1 MGGDLVYILWWWWW
15 FFLIGIV
22 SIPLT
27 FIIFKRFFDL
37 GYGLSKTI
45 GFLVIAYLVFV
56 SGTLH
61 LLPITD
67 TAIYF
72 TLLVYLGLNV
82 YLFNQNKKTLLDHL
96 SKNLKI
102 LIWQEILFTI
112 GLLFWSFVRAHQ
124 PDINGLEKF
133 MDFGFINS
141 ALRTKYLPPADI
153 WFSGSTINYYW
164 FGHYFTAIITKIT
177 QIPSYITY
185 NLMIASIFGLTL
197 TSAFSIAST
206 LARQI
211 KPKFE
216 KRKVILAGLI
226 SAILLTLGGNFHTP
240 IYVLKQGR
248 DKYWY
253 PDATR
258 FIGYN
263 PDVEDKTIHEFPH
276 YSFVVSDLHAHLINL
291 PFVLLYIALLLNYV
305 TTKNTKKL
313 SQVAQ
318 VSQVGKR
325 LGKKSVLA
333 LISLIP
339 EILTKLKMLNLLPLG
354 FLLGVMFMTSA
365 WDFGNYLLTT
375 GFVVFLFNFQVYKFD
390 LKTVVSTASQII
402 PIIVIAILTAL
413 PFIANFESV
422 HTHSLLRQ
430 LAILWGFPIILTL
443 IFSLTTLKLKLK
455 SIQKNDLFIV
465 ALLIS
470 SWTLIVIPEII
481 YVKDIYIAS
490 HYRANTM
497 FKLTYQAFVMF
508 YLSAGY
514 IAVRALKAS
523 KNLWKFI
530 VTGVFAISFTL
541 VLIYPYFAIKSYYG
555 DLKTYKGLN
564 GEIWVKETHPE
575 VYSTI
580 IWIRKNI
587 KGQPVILEANG
598 DSYTEFNLIS
608 AYTGL
613 PTISGWFVHEWL
625 WRGDSSFPQ
634 KRVTDIEII
643 YTSSDFNLTKSLLK
657 KYKVEYVI
665 IGELERQKYPTLNES
680 KFSQLGSVAFSSGNT
695 KVYRLTK

>member
-1 MGGDLVYILWWWWW
+1 MDTDLTYLVIWWLT
-15 FFLIGIV
+15 FFLVGI
-22 SIPLT
+22 INLPLSLLV
-27 FIIFKRFFDL
+27 FKKSADV
-37 GYGLSKTI
+37 GYGFSKTL
-45 GFLVIAYLVFV
+45 GFLLITYLLFFG
-56 SGTLH
+56 STIH
-61 LLPITD
+61 LFPFSLLS
-67 TAIYF
+67 IYIIGASV
-72 TLLVYLGLNV
+72 LLIN
-82 YLFNQNKKTLLDHL
+82 LFLLWKNKTHL
-96 SKNLKI
+96 ILKFKKNLRVM
-102 LIWQEILFTI
+102 LFQEILFTL
-112 GLLFWSFVRAHQ
+112 GLFFWSYVRSHQ

-141 ALRTKYLPPADI
+141 ILRSEYLPPTDM
-153 WFSGSTINYYW
+153 WFAGKPINYYW
-164 FGHYFTAIITKIT
+164 FGHLWVAVATKLS
-177 QIPSYITY
+177 QIPSAITY
-185 NLMIASIFGLTL
+185 NLMLATILGLTL
-197 TSAFSIAST
+197 NGAFSISST
-206 LARQI
+206 LVKNARI
-211 KPKFE
+211 KI
-216 KRKVILAGLI
+216 KRRSLLAAGII
-226 SAILLTLGGNFHTP
+226 SAILLTFAGNFHTP
-240 IYVLKQGR
+240 IYLLKEGG

-263 PDVEDKTIHEFPH
+263 PETNDKTIHEFPI

-291 PFVLLYIALLLNYV
+291 PFVLLYIGLLLRYI
-305 TTKNTKKL
+305 L
-313 SQVAQ
+313 LA
-318 VSQVGKR
+318 KR
-325 LGKKSVLA
+325 
-333 LISLIP
+333 SLIDF
-339 EILTKLKMLNLLPLG
+339 IPLG
-354 FLLGVMFMTSA
+354 FILGVMFMTSA

-413 PFIANFESV
+413 PFIANFESIAQGVKFV

-575 VYSTI
+575 IYSTI